1 MRNFRM
7 DGFRLL
13 APSKEPRADLCDR
26 SERAKVGL
34 KSQGNANSAV
44 VNRSGRIL
52 HRAKI
57 SSGIQSAE
65 LMTSPTLSSLSSA
78 LKSKI
83 DSRQARVAVIGLGYV
98 GLPLALLY
106 TEQKFPV
113 TGFDIDQRKVDTL
126 NTGGSYIFRIT
137 PTEIQTAR
145 AGGLK
150 ATSNYA
156 QISDMDAIIICVPTP
171 LNEYHE
177 PDLSFITNTAHA
189 IAPHLRAGQL
199 VVLESTTY
207 PGTTE
212 EVLVP
217 ILEHENKAGLKAA
230 RSANDSDKEFYVA
243 FSPEREDPGNTSV
256 ARRDIPKVVGG
267 LDPQAS
273 DLAAT
278 LYGSIF
284 NRIVR
289 VSSPAAAEMT
299 KLLENIYRCVNIA
312 LVNELKLLSLRM
324 GLDIWEVIDAASTK
338 PFGFQPFYPG
348 PGLGGHCIPVDP
360 FYLSWKAKEWDFRTR
375 FIELAGE
382 INVNMPYHVIS
393 SVSSALNQQKKA
405 LNGSKVLVL
414 GVAYKK
420 DIDDLRESPSLTII
434 ELLQKEG
441 AEVSYH
447 DPYFPT
453 IGKGRKYDLQMKR
466 ASLENLGQYD
476 CVLIVTDHSD
486 YDYRKIVKEAKL
498 VVDSRNAT
506 KGIADAKIVRC

>member
-1 MRNFRM
+1 MTTRTVQ
-7 DGFRLL
+7 
-13 APSKEPRADLCDR
+13 PSSPA
-26 SERAKVGL
+26 SE
-34 KSQGNANSAV
+34 
-44 VNRSGRIL
+44 
-52 HRAKI
+52 
-57 SSGIQSAE
+57 
-65 LMTSPTLSSLSSA
+65 

-83 DSRQARVAVIGLGYV
+83 EKREARVGVIGMGYV

-106 TEQKFPV
+106 SEQNLRV

-126 NTGGSYIFRIT
+126 NSGGSYIYRIT
-137 PTEIQTAR
+137 KEEIGAAR
-145 AGGLK
+145 AKGLS
-150 ATSNYA
+150 ATSDYS

-177 PDLSFITNTAHA
+177 PDLSYITNTGHA
-189 IAPHLRAGQL
+189 IAPHLRTGQL
-199 VVLESTTY
+199 VILESTTY

-217 ILEHENKAGLKAA
+217 ILEKENKSGLKAA
-230 RSANDSDKEFYVA
+230 RAGNSSDQGFYVA

-267 LDPQAS
+267 LDPQTS
-273 DLAAT
+273 ELAAT
-278 LYGSIF
+278 LYGQIF
-284 NRIVR
+284 RRIVR

-312 LVNELKLLSLRM
+312 LVNELKMLSLRM
-324 GLDIWEVIDAASTK
+324 GIDIWEVIEAASTK

-382 INVNMPYHVIS
+382 INIGMPYHVIS
-393 SVSSALNQQKKA
+393 SVVGALNQRKKS

-414 GVAYKK
+414 GVAYKR
-420 DIDDLRESPSLTII
+420 DIDDLRESPALTII

-441 AEVSYH
+441 AQVSYH

-453 IGKGRKYDLQMKR
+453 IGRGRKYDLQMKC
-466 ASLENLGQYD
+466 ASLDDLGKYD

-486 YDYRKIVKEAKL
+486 YDYPKIVREAQL
-498 VVDSRNAT
+498 VVDTRNAT
-506 KGIADAKIVRC
+506 KGIQSEKVVRC

>member
-1 MRNFRM
+1 MTMHTMQSSSRV
-7 DGFRLL
+7 
-13 APSKEPRADLCDR
+13 SDL
-26 SERAKVGL
+26 K
-34 KSQGNANSAV
+34 
-44 VNRSGRIL
+44 
-52 HRAKI
+52 AKI
-57 SSGIQSAE
+57 EA
-65 LMTSPTLSSLSSA
+65 
-78 LKSKI
+78 K
-83 DSRQARVAVIGLGYV
+83 QARVGIIGMGYV

-106 TEQKFPV
+106 SEQRLKV

-137 PTEIQTAR
+137 PEEIGAAR
-145 AGGLK
+145 AHGMT
-150 ATSNYA
+150 ATSDYSH
-156 QISDMDAIIICVPTP
+156 ITEMDAIIICVPTP

-177 PDLSFITNTAHA
+177 PDLSFITSTGHA
-189 IAPHLRAGQL
+189 IAPHLRPGQL

-217 ILEHENKAGLKAA
+217 ILESENKGGFKAA
-230 RSANDSDKEFYVA
+230 RQGQTSDRDFYVA

-256 ARRDIPKVVGG
+256 ARPDIPKVVGG
-267 LDPQAS
+267 LDPYAAELAS
-273 DLAAT
+273 T
-278 LYGSIF
+278 LYGQIF
-284 NRIVR
+284 RRIVR

-324 GLDIWEVIDAASTK
+324 GLDIWEVIEAASTK

-382 INVNMPYHVIS
+382 INTAMPYHVIA
-393 SVSSALNQQKKA
+393 SVVGALNRRKKS

-414 GVAYKK
+414 GVAYKR

-441 AEVSYH
+441 AQVSYH
-447 DPYFPT
+447 DPYFPM
-453 IGKGRKYDLQMKR
+453 IGRGRKYDLQMKC
-466 ASLENLGQYD
+466 ASLDDLGKYD

-486 YDYRKIVKEAKL
+486 YDYARIVREAQL
-498 VVDSRNAT
+498 VVDTRNAT
-506 KGIADAKIVRC
+506 KGIQSEKIVRS